1 MCCKDSIGVVPTRT
15 VSGSLFSGTR
25 NEDKIELGPPTSRHA
40 KAAAMSDETT
50 FTSLLEDDVELEYR
64 RKIETKLREKFPEQI
79 RKWDSDWQENETQLN
94 HGIGPPPFSVLCPF

>member
-40 KAAAMSDETT
+40 KAAAMSDE
-50 FTSLLEDDVELEYR
+50 SLLEDDVELESQ
-64 RKIETKLREKFPEQI
+64 RKIEIEPREKYPEQI
-79 RKWDSDWQENETQLN
+79 RKWDST
-94 HGIGPPPFSVLCPF
+94 GRKTRRI